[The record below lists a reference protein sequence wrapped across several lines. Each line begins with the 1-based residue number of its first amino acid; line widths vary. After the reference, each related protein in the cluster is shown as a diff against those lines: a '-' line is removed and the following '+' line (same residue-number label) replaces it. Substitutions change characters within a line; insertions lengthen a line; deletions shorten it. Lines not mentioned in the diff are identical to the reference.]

1 MDSVERVLRTLIHA
15 RLTAAAGDGYWKA
28 TIPGDIQGNVKER
41 IKERLSRHP
50 YEAHPESALDRLG
63 FCDVSDYEKVLT
75 VNWGHFGH
83 LFGRKDELKRH
94 MTAYRHLRN
103 AVQHNRK
110 PSPVEGPAGEAALV
124 WFEGIL
130 TQADEDQEP
139 SAEDLE
145 G

>member
-1 MDSVERVLRTLIHA
+1 MDSVERVLRALIHA
-15 RLTAAAGDGYWKA
+15 QLTGVAGDGYWKA

-50 YEAHPESALDRLG
+50 YEARPESALDRLG
-63 FCDVSDYEKVLT
+63 FCDVSDYEKILM
-75 VNWGHFGH
+75 VNWAHFGH
-83 LFGRKDELKRH
+83 LFARKDELQRH

-103 AVQHNRK
+103 AVQHNRE

-130 TQADEDQEP
+130 TQVHEDQEP
-139 SAEDLE
+139 TVEEFE